1 MPAVFTSQILEN
13 GPRFIVAKF
22 TGYFDNTGQDE
33 TGVVKIDATDTGPY
47 GNIVQG
53 QTFYP
58 GIHLAVTSI
67 KYSMAGGL
75 LRIQWQA
82 TSDEDMFVLQATD
95 HWDFLNERNGFGG
108 LTAPSTLAGATGS
121 IAFTTEGTNQ
131 GSGYT
136 VIFTCTKNIPQF

>member
-1 MPAVFTSQILEN
+1 MADVFTSQILEN

-22 TGYFDNTGQDE
+22 TGYFDAMSTDE
-33 TGVVKIDATDTGPY
+33 TGVVKIDATSTGPY

-58 GIHLAVTSI
+58 ETHLAVSSI
-67 KYSMAGGL
+67 KYSVAACL
-75 LRIQWQA
+75 LRIQWVA
-82 TSDEDMFVLQATD
+82 TADTDMLVLQATD

-108 LTAPSTLAGATGS
+108 LVSSGIVGATGS
-121 IAFTTEGTNQ
+121 IAFTTEGTGA

-136 VIFTCTKNIPQF
+136 VIFTCTKNIPQR